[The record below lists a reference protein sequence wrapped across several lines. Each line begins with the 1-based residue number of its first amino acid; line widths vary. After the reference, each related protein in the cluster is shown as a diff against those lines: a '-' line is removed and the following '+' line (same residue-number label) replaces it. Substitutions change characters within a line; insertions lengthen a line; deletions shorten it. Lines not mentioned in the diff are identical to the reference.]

1 MRDVMARLSGL
12 LLVLA
17 VLFPAACTAPAA
29 PVPSAPKPAQP
40 TGAAPAA
47 APAAPASTVS
57 FQGKTVTIIVPYSP
71 GGSSDIMT
79 RLFAPTFAQYLPGNP
94 NVVVQNMP
102 GAGGLVGENWAYNV
116 APKDGLTILHT
127 ATIMTHALFDPEQV
141 QYEIPRFQWLASVTE
156 GAVAFGSKDLGAR
169 TLKEL
174 VGSGKHV
181 FYGETSPAS
190 SRSMPV
196 MLFLSLMGVDYTFV
210 GGYGSSGDMRLALR
224 RGELNMT
231 SDALSGYYTAVKPLV
246 EEGIAVP
253 LAQVGRIRDG
263 QTVRD
268 PYTPDLP
275 TWSEAAREIK
285 GDAVKSAIDYQGIEL
300 LPYTRT
306 GNFSY
311 GYPPGVRSEVVAAV
325 REAFGK
331 AFDDPAL
338 RAGYEKAL
346 GIEISPLSGKDTQET
361 MEGVLARFNSQPD
374 VLERIRQLAKTGS

>member
-1 MRDVMARLSGL
+1 MRGFVARLAGV
-12 LLVLA
+12 LV
-17 VLFPAACTAPAA
+17 VLVALCPAAC
-29 PVPSAPKPAQP
+29 
-40 TGAAPAA
+40 A
-47 APAAPASTVS
+47 APAAPAAGPPRAPVASAPKAADAAAAPSSTVS
-57 FQGKTVTIIVPYSP
+57 FQGKTITIVVPYSS

-94 NVVVQNMP
+94 TVLVQNMP
-102 GAGGLVGENWAYNV
+102 GAGGLVGENWVYNV

-127 ATIMTHALFDPEQV
+127 ATIVTHALFDPEQV

-156 GAVAFGSKDLGAR
+156 GAVAFGSKDLGVR
-169 TLKEL
+169 SLPEL
-174 VGSGKHV
+174 VASGKHV

-246 EEGIAVP
+246 EEGVAIP
-253 LAQVGRIRDG
+253 LAQVGRVREG
-263 QTVRD
+263 QIVRD

-300 LPYTRT
+300 MPYTRT

-311 GYPPGVRSEVVAAV
+311 GYPPGVRPEVVAVV
-325 REAFGK
+325 REALGK

-338 RAGYEKAL
+338 RAGYQKAL
-346 GIEISPLSGKDTQET
+346 GIEISPLGGKETQET

>member
-1 MRDVMARLSGL
+1 MRGSTARLTGA
-12 LLVLA
+12 LLVLVA
-17 VLFPAACTAPAA
+17 LFPAACGAPAA
-29 PVPSAPKPAQP
+29 PATSAPKPV
-40 TGAAPAA
+40 GAPAA
-47 APAAPASTVS
+47 TAPASTVS
-57 FQGKTVTIIVPYSP
+57 FQGKTITIIVPYSS

-79 RLFAPTFAQYLPGNP
+79 RLFAPAFAQYLPGNP

-102 GAGGLVGENWAYNV
+102 GAGGLVGENWVYNV

-127 ATIMTHALFDPEQV
+127 ATIVTHALFDPEQV

-156 GAVAFGSKDLGAR
+156 GAVAFGSKDLGVR
-169 TLKEL
+169 SLKEL

-246 EEGIAVP
+246 EEGVAIP
-253 LAQVGRIRDG
+253 LAQVGRVRDG
-263 QTVRD
+263 QIVRD

-275 TWSEAAREIK
+275 TWSEVAWEIT
-285 GDAVKSAIDYQGIEL
+285 GDAVKSTIDYQGIEL

-311 GYPPGVRSEVVAAV
+311 GYPPGVRPEVVAAV
-325 REAFGK
+325 REALAK

-338 RAGYEKAL
+338 RAGYQKAL
-346 GIEISPLSGKDTQET
+346 GIEISPLGGKETQET

-374 VLERIRQLAKTGS
+374 VLDRIRQLAKVGS

>member
-1 MRDVMARLSGL
+1 MRGLTARLTGV
-12 LLVLA
+12 LLVLT
-17 VLFPAACTAPAA
+17 VLLPAAC
-29 PVPSAPKPAQP
+29 
-40 TGAAPAA
+40 A
-47 APAAPASTVS
+47 APAAPAASPSKPAAAAAATPAAPAVS
-57 FQGKTVTIIVPYSP
+57 FQGKTITIVVPYTS

-102 GAGGLVGENWAYNV
+102 GAGGLVGENWVYNV

-127 ATIMTHALFDPEQV
+127 ATIVTHALFDPEQV

-156 GAVAFGSKDLGAR
+156 GAVAFGSKDLGVR
-169 TLKEL
+169 SLKEL

-181 FYGETSPAS
+181 YYGETSPAS

-246 EEGIAVP
+246 EEGVAVP
-253 LAQVGRIRDG
+253 LAQVGRVRDG
-263 QTVRD
+263 QIVRD

-275 TWSEAAREIK
+275 TWGEVARESK
-285 GDAVKSAIDYQGIEL
+285 GDAVKSAVDYQGIEL

-311 GYPPGVRSEVVAAV
+311 GYPPGVRPEVVAAG
-325 REAFGK
+325 REALRR

-338 RAGYEKAL
+338 RTGYQKAL
-346 GIEISPLSGKDTQET
+346 GIEISPLGGAETQET
-361 MEGVLARFNSQPD
+361 MEAVLARFNGQPE